1 MVEENKIDENK
12 NENQNEN
19 LSENEIQQEQQDN
32 KSTNRDY
39 EKLKSEVEAQRELIR
54 RKQAEVDRLNSEVN
68 KVKSTP
74 TKDEVKAPVPSDFN
88 SDEDYLNALSNYNIK
103 KTEIAIDEI
112 ISKKIAEKE
121 NKNLY
126 AEHVQRFK
134 DREKEL
140 SSKYHDYSSTVFA
153 DDVEEVYKRTPGLTE
168 LIISMPNNAD
178 IAYHLGSNID
188 KLRHISS
195 LPYELRAAEIAK
207 ISHSLYDNRPKQNNP
222 PPPINPLGQA
232 RVNTGVINPDDLPTL
247 EAWEEWK
254 NSQMS

>member
-1 MVEENKIDENK
+1 MVQENEINTNEES
-12 NENQNEN
+12 NQKED
-19 LSENEIQQEQQDN
+19 LSENEIQQEQKDTQDIN
-32 KSTNRDY
+32 KDY
-39 EKLKSEVEAQRELIR
+39 EKLKYEVEAQRELIR
-54 RKQAEVDRLNSEVN
+54 RKQSEVDRLNSEFN
-68 KVKSTP
+68 KIKSNSP
-74 TKDEVKAPVPSDFN
+74 KEELNIPKASDFN

-103 KTEIAIDEI
+103 KTEIAVNEI
-112 ISKKIAEKE
+112 INKKIAEKE

-126 AEHVQRFK
+126 AEHVKRFK

-140 SSKYHDYSSTVFA
+140 SSKYNDYSSTVFA
-153 DDVEEVYKRTPGLTE
+153 DNVEEIYKQTPGLTE

-207 ISHSLYDNRPKQNNP
+207 ISHSLYDNRSKSNNP
-222 PPPINPLGQA
+222 PPPINPLEQSK
-232 RVNTGVINPDDLPTL
+232 VNTGMVNPDDLPTL
-247 EAWEEWK
+247 EAWEEWR